1 MLVLSRKCGQAILV
15 PELGLALTVLDV
27 RGDRVRLG
35 ISAPS
40 GVIVHREEV
49 WQRIQASAEE
59 GAVQKTSPHA

>member
-15 PELGLALTVLDV
+15 PQLGVAFTVLDV
-27 RGDRVRLG
+27 RGDRVRIG

-49 WQRIQASAEE
+49 WQRIQASAAQ
-59 GAVQKTSPHA
+59 GALPTTSPTT